1 MDEDPCSSARET
13 LRVAVEKLSR
23 VSMPSVVDE
32 ANPDAPKP
40 EYEGALQ
47 LMEQA
52 QQELIQADA
61 ALAECEAK
69 HGLNTAAESK
79 D

>member
-1 MDEDPCSSARET
+1 MDDDPCSSAREA
-13 LRVAVEKLSR
+13 LRMAVEKLSR

-32 ANPDAPKP
+32 TNPDAPKP
-40 EYEGALQ
+40 EDVQALR

-52 QQELIQADA
+52 QQELIQADI
-61 ALAECEAK
+61 ALAECEEK
-69 HGLNTAAESK
+69 HGLNASAEAQ